1 MPATLVMTV
10 IGADR
15 PGLVQLLADRVAA
28 HGGNW
33 LESRLCH
40 LEGQFAGLVRVEV
53 PVGAAGALL
62 AALAALEA
70 DGLRVLAHA
79 GPAAAAP
86 AADTLARLEL
96 VGHDRPGILREV
108 SAVLTAHAVNVE
120 ELATERVSSPMDGA
134 MLFQARATVRLPP
147 GLAFPV
153 LRGALEKI
161 AADLMVDVQLHPP
174 AA

>member
-15 PGLVQLLADRVAA
+15 PGLVRLLADRVAA
-28 HGGNW
+28 HDGNW

-40 LEGQFAGLVRVEV
+40 LGGQFAGLVCVEV
-53 PVGAAGALL
+53 PAGAAGALL
-62 AALAALEA
+62 AALQALEA

-79 GPAAAAP
+79 GPAAVPP
-86 AADTLARLEL
+86 AAGALARLEL

-108 SAVLTAHAVNVE
+108 SAVLAAHAVNVE
-120 ELATERVSSPMDGA
+120 ELATERVSAPMDGA
-134 MLFQARATVRLPP
+134 MLFQARATVLLPP

-174 AA
+174 AG